1 MIEALG
7 LGAVHLSAG
16 HLLLRLGAMVSI
28 ALGLA
33 WLIRRLLT
41 RARVVRHGEKIGA
54 ITVLLIAG
62 FGIGLM
68 DGMRGHILAEP
79 ELVLGYTL
87 AAFGL
92 NAALQIIGA
101 ALLWRR
107 SRAQGLVVALVSGNR
122 NMSLMT
128 AAVIDAVGPE
138 VLLYLICTQFPL
150 FFMPMLMRL
159 VFRRLVSQPPPQSIS
174 TA

>member
-1 MIEALG
+1 MVSVALG
-7 LGAVHLSAG
+7 LS
-16 HLLLRLGAMVSI
+16 
-28 ALGLA
+28 
-33 WLIRRLLT
+33 WLIRRGLG

-68 DGMRGHILAEP
+68 DGMRGRILGEP

-92 NAALQIIGA
+92 NAALQVIGA
-101 ALLWRR
+101 ALVWRR

-150 FFMPMLMRL
+150 FFMPLLMRS
-159 VFRRLVSQPPPQSIS
+159 VFRRLASPRPPQSIS